1 MDFLPY
7 IWILAGVLLAGLELL
22 TPGFVVIFFGIGAVI
37 TGVLSLFIPGLSAD
51 LLIQFLIW
59 AASSVGSLALFRRFF
74 KKTFRGKVI
83 EDDGRDEYVG
93 QIAEV
98 TDAISPDKPGWVKF
112 QGTSW
117 KAITYDAP
125 LKPGDTAEIM
135 KKDNLTLVVSKRE

>member
-1 MDFLPY
+1 MDWLPY

-37 TGVLSLFIPGLSAD
+37 TGILSLFIPGLSQN

-59 AASSVGSLALFRRFF
+59 AATSVGSLGIFRRFF

-83 EDDGRDEYVG
+83 EDDGADEYVG

-98 TDAISPDKPGWVKF
+98 TEAISQTKPGWVKF
-112 QGTSW
+112 QGTAW

-125 LKPGDTAEIM
+125 LAPGDTVEIM